1 MQLIQPKEDDQMLT
15 LVPDAIEAYARQN
28 TVGETHAMEAL
39 REATYEETD
48 LPQMLSGP
56 LVGQT
61 LRMLCRLTGGGLAV
75 EVGTFTGYA
84 SLWIAGGLA
93 SDGRLITLDISEPS
107 TRIAQRHWDQDP
119 NGDKIT
125 LKLGPASDSIKSIE
139 DAIDFAFI
147 DADKAGYIE
156 YYELIMERMRP
167 GGVIV
172 ADNVLWSGRV
182 LNPSEPS
189 DHALVAYAKHVAA
202 DPRSE
207 HVMLTLRDGL
217 LVSMKK

>member
-1 MQLIQPKEDDQMLT
+1 MLT
-15 LVPDAIEAYARQN
+15 LVPEAIETYARQH
-28 TVGETHAMEAL
+28 TAAESEVMKSL
-39 REATYEETD
+39 REATYAETS

-61 LRMLCRLTGGGLAV
+61 LRMLCRLSGGGLAV

-84 SLWIAGGLA
+84 SLWIAGGLNPT
-93 SDGRLITLDISEPS
+93 GRLVTLDVSEES
-107 TRIAQRHWDQDP
+107 TDIAQRYWAEDALGSQ
-119 NGDKIT
+119 IT
-125 LKLGPASDSIKSIE
+125 LKLGPAADSIKALE
-139 DAIDFAFI
+139 GPIDFAFI
-147 DADKAGYIE
+147 DADKVGYIE

-167 GGVIV
+167 GGVFV

-182 LNPSEPS
+182 LEPSDAS
-189 DHALVAYAKHVAA
+189 DHALVDYAQHVTQ

-207 HVMLTLRDGL
+207 QVMMTLRDGL

>member
-1 MQLIQPKEDDQMLT
+1 MLT
-15 LVPDAIEAYARQN
+15 LVPEAIEHYARQH
-28 TVGETHAMEAL
+28 TAAESEVMKAL
-39 REATYEETD
+39 REATYAETS

-61 LRMLCRLTGGGLAV
+61 LRMLCRLSGGGLAV

-84 SLWIAGGLA
+84 SLWIAGGLNPR
-93 SDGRLITLDISEPS
+93 GRLVTLDVSEES
-107 TRIAQRHWDQDP
+107 TAIAQRHWAQDEL
-119 NGDKIT
+119 GSQIT
-125 LKLGPASDSIKSIE
+125 LKLGPAADSIKALE
-139 DAIDFAFI
+139 GVIDFAFI
-147 DADKAGYIE
+147 DADKVGYIE

-182 LNPSEPS
+182 LEPSDAS
-189 DHALVAYAKHVAA
+189 DHALVDYARHVTQ

-207 HVMLTLRDGL
+207 QVMMTLRDGL

>member
-1 MQLIQPKEDDQMLT
+1 MLT
-15 LVPDAIEAYARQN
+15 LVPESIEAYARQN
-28 TVGETHAMEAL
+28 TVGETPVMKAL
-39 REATYEETD
+39 RTATYEETD

-61 LRMLCRLTGGGLAV
+61 LRMLCRLSGGGLAV

-93 SDGRLITLDISEPS
+93 SNGQLVTMDISEHS
-107 TRIAQRHWDQDP
+107 TNIAKRHWDQDP
-119 NGDKIT
+119 NGNKIE
-125 LKLGPASDSIKSIE
+125 LRLGPASDSVKQIGDTIN
-139 DAIDFAFI
+139 FAFI

-156 YYELIMERMRP
+156 YYDLIMERLRP

-182 LNPSEPS
+182 LQPNEPS
-189 DHALVAYAKHVAA
+189 DHALVAYAQHVAA

>member
-1 MQLIQPKEDDQMLT
+1 MLT
-15 LVPDAIEAYARQN
+15 LVPDAIEAYARKS
-28 TVGETHAMEAL
+28 TIAETPVMEAL

-61 LRMLCRLTGGGLAV
+61 LRMLCRLTGGNLAV

-93 SDGRLITLDISEPS
+93 SDGRLVTLDVSEPS

-119 NGDKIT
+119 NGDKIE
-125 LKLGPASDSIKSIE
+125 LKLGPAAESLKHIE
-139 DAIDFAFI
+139 GPVDFAFI

-156 YYELIMERMRP
+156 YYDLIMDRMRP

-182 LNPSEPS
+182 LEPSEPS
-189 DHALVAYAKHVAA
+189 DHALVAYAEHVVD

-207 HVMLTLRDGL
+207 QVMLTLRDGL